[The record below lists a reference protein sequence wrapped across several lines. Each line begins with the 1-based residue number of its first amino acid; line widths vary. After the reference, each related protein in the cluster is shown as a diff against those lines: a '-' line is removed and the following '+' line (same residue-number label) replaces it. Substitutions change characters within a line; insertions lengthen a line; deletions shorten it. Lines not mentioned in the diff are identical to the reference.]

1 MVSVVPSWPNS
12 SCPTWFHHNIIC
24 LSDERCCSGLSDW
37 SNIAT
42 PLRRQH
48 TGIWLVLSIS
58 CRHVPLHSLWLCQH
72 FRQLDAIQP
81 TATRQRQDR
90 VHVVYNGLSPAS
102 SAHHWSNNRLI
113 HCDIIFNGSWPWCLH
128 RVGSVDAE
136 SCSTDS
142 YATLCCSTPA
152 VYHPAADTNC
162 SGLVAYCCT
171 RPFSIGCCNSILF
184 GLPVNLIMR
193 LQSVQNAAAWLIFRI
208 RRSEH
213 ITPALISLH
222 WLGVPERISF
232 KLAVLTYQ
240 SIHGTSPSYV
250 QSCFTHVTDMTSRRR
265 LRSSASHRLE
275 VPPVRLSTVG
285 KRAFPVASANMWN
298 DLPFH
303 ITSAVTRGL
312 QTASQDFPLLSFL
325 PRHPDMIYWV
335 QSPSP
340 LV

>member
-12 SCPTWFHHNIIC
+12 SCPMWFHHNIIC

-152 VYHPAADTNC
+152 V
-162 SGLVAYCCT
+162 LCT
-171 RPFSIGCCNSILF
+171 
-184 GLPVNLIMR
+184 
-193 LQSVQNAAAWLIFRI
+193 I
-208 RRSEH
+208 RRQ
-213 ITPALISLH
+213 ILT
-222 WLGVPERISF
+222 
-232 KLAVLTYQ
+232 AV
-240 SIHGTSPSYV
+240 V
-250 QSCFTHVTDMTSRRR
+250 
-265 LRSSASHRLE
+265 
-275 VPPVRLSTVG
+275 
-285 KRAFPVASANMWN
+285 
-298 DLPFH
+298 
-303 ITSAVTRGL
+303 
-312 QTASQDFPLLSFL
+312 
-325 PRHPDMIYWV
+325 
-335 QSPSP
+335 
-340 LV
+340 